1 MDTELLFQVMS
12 EKELDIEKR
21 VLALIENIDEDL
33 YADVTAR
40 LTEIDAESKLKIAF
54 VGQHNAGK
62 STIVSALTNDASI
75 KISSNVETDTTTAYR
90 WGDVYLY
97 DTPGLRAGVKAEH
110 DASALEA
117 IKEADL
123 LVFCI
128 TSSLF
133 DDVAIKDFVNLA
145 YDRNYKCKM
154 ILVINKMSQE
164 DSDFEELVTNY
175 ARTLAET
182 LAECGGNLEDF
193 PVVYIDAKDY
203 KDGVSDEDEE
213 LIAFSHFASFT
224 QLLNAQISDKGLVA
238 KVLTK
243 CSVLLDAVTTLV
255 SSTGTEADKNMG
267 TLLNQLKRKVRKQ
280 KQEMRSE
287 LATKKINLRTEIVNI
302 GDEITSKIG
311 IEEIKDADYEAV
323 EAEIE
328 KILNQTVGEIEEML
342 EEANKIMIEEMGDV
356 LTADIG
362 SYVYKEVSGG
372 KYSAKSKISVNYSNL
387 LKRVSDAARKIGIED
402 EQMKQ
407 MTLEAQK
414 EEEAANNK
422 LTNLVINVSRFF
434 GKGYMP
440 FKILKITSK
449 IGALAKLLGP
459 IVSVIELAADIV
471 DLVQVEKRKAD
482 IKKSKKIS
490 CNAFSAIAS
499 DIINEIEKQYDLMEK
514 ETFDAILADI
524 DKMQDDLVDEAETN
538 SACVGELKQ
547 ISNELRSL
555 MNAM

>member
-97 DTPGLRAGVKAEH
+97 DTPGLRAGVKDEH

-490 CNAFSAIAS
+490 CNAFSSIAS
-499 DIINEIEKQYDLMEK
+499 DIIHEIEKQYDLMEK
-514 ETFDAILADI
+514 ESFEAIIADI

-538 SACVGELKQ
+538 SASVGELKQ

>member
-62 STIVSALTNDASI
+62 STIVSALTNDVSI

-97 DTPGLRAGVKAEH
+97 DTPGLRAGVKDEH

-145 YDRNYKCKM
+145 YNRNYKCKM

-243 CSVLLDAVTTLV
+243 CSVLLDAVITLV

-311 IEEIKDADYEAV
+311 IEEIKEADYEAV

-328 KILNQTVGEIEEML
+328 KILNRTVGEIEEML

-490 CNAFSAIAS
+490 CNAFSSIAS
-499 DIINEIEKQYDLMEK
+499 DIIHEIEKQYDLMEK
-514 ETFDAILADI
+514 ESFEAIIADI

-538 SACVGELKQ
+538 SASVGELKQ